1 MFKVIKKADIL
12 LLIALLAVGFLFS
25 WLSVRGNVTGKYV
38 EAKVN
43 GKLYGKYSLTVN
55 RTVTIRQNG
64 HTNKFIIKNGTAQML
79 EASCKN
85 QICVHHKPISR
96 ANESIV
102 CLPNRVS
109 LEIVGKGSSKEGGGY
124 DAVAH

>member
-25 WLSVRGNVTGKYV
+25 WLSIRGNVTGKYV
-38 EAKVN
+38 QATVD
-43 GKLYGKYSLTVN
+43 GKIYGKYSLAVN

-64 HTNKFIIKNGTAQML
+64 HFNQFIIKDGTAQMK
-79 EASCKN
+79 ESSCKN

-96 ANESIV
+96 VNESIV

-109 LEIVGKGSSKEGGGY
+109 LEIVGKDKHDQGGKY

>member
-1 MFKVIKKADIL
+1 MFNVIKKADIL

-25 WLSVRGNVTGKYV
+25 WLSIRGNVTGTYV

-43 GKLYGKYSLTVN
+43 GKVYGRYSLSVN
-55 RTVTIRQNG
+55 RTVTVRQNG
-64 HTNKFIIKNGTAQML
+64 HFNKFIIKNGTAQME
-79 EASCKN
+79 EADCKN

-96 ANESIV
+96 VNESIV

-109 LEIVGKGSSKEGGGY
+109 LEIVNGNGSKEGGKY
-124 DAVAH
+124 DAIAH